1 VSDEEDAIPQPR
13 QRAILLGHEAA
24 EKTLLDA
31 YASGRLPHAWLISG
45 PRGIGKA
52 TLAYRFARFLLAGG
66 GAGGLFGGPAELAVA
81 PGSPVFRRVAMQSH
95 ADLRA
100 VERTVNDKGKLRSE
114 IVVGDV
120 RDLSGFLRLT
130 PSEGGWRI
138 AIVDA
143 ADEMNRNA
151 ANALLKILEE
161 PPDRAVLLVVSHAP
175 GRLLPTIRSRCRK
188 LPLQPLSEAMVLQVL
203 GELAPGLAAE
213 EQLALARL
221 SGGSPGR
228 ALELAAAG
236 SIELFRAVAG
246 LLGSLP
252 RLDLGRLHV
261 LADRVARPGADGDF
275 RTLGFVL
282 GWWLETLVRSGARGQ
297 GAGGSAALATAV
309 EVLPGDGAIRAR
321 LEAAAS
327 LDRWVDV
334 WEKIAQLFARADAVN
349 LDRKQVVLGSFFALE
364 ATARL

>member
-1 VSDEEDAIPQPR
+1 MAAASDDEETIPHPR
-13 QRAILLGHEAA
+13 KREILLGHEAA

-31 YASGRLPHAWLISG
+31 FASGRLPHAWLISG

-66 GAGGLFGGPAELAVA
+66 GEGGLFGAPQDLAVPA
-81 PGSPVFRRVAMQSH
+81 QSPVFRRVAMQSH
-95 ADLRA
+95 ADLRT
-100 VERTVNDKGKLRSE
+100 VERVVNEKGKLRSE
-114 IVVGDV
+114 IVVDGV
-120 RDLSGFLRLT
+120 RDLSSFLRLT
-130 PSEGGWRI
+130 PGEGGWRI

-188 LPLQPLSEAMVLQVL
+188 LPLQPLAEDQVLQILRELVPDL
-203 GELAPGLAAE
+203 GPD

-236 SIELFRAVAG
+236 SIDLFRAVSG
-246 LLGSLP
+246 ILGSLP
-252 RLDLGRLHV
+252 KLDLGKLHT
-261 LADRVARPGADGDF
+261 LADRMARPGADGDF

-282 GWWLETLVRSGARGQ
+282 GWWLETMVRSGARGE
-297 GAGGSAALATAV
+297 GAV
-309 EVLPGDGAIRAR
+309 EILPGDAAIRAK

-334 WEKIAQLFARADAVN
+334 WEKIGQLFARADAVN
-349 LDRKQVVLGSFFALE
+349 LDRKQVVLGSFLALE
-364 ATARL
+364 AAARL

>member
-1 VSDEEDAIPQPR
+1 VSDEEDTIPHPR

-31 YASGRLPHAWLISG
+31 YGSGRLPHAWLISG

-66 GAGGLFGGPAELAVA
+66 GEGGLFGAPADLAVA
-81 PGSPVFRRVAMQSH
+81 PTAPVFRRVAMQSH

-100 VERTVNDKGKLRSE
+100 VERSVNEKTGKLRSE

-120 RDLSGFLRLT
+120 RDLSHFLRLT
-130 PSEGGWRI
+130 PAEGGWRI

-188 LPLQPLSEAMVLQVL
+188 LPLQPLSEELVLQVL
-203 GELAPGLAAE
+203 RELAPELAPE

-236 SIELFRAVAG
+236 SIELFRAVVA

-252 RLDLGRLHV
+252 RLDLGRLHT
-261 LADRVARPGADGDF
+261 LADRMARPGADGDF

-282 GWWLETLVRSGARGQ
+282 GWWLETMVRSGARGPD
-297 GAGGSAALATAV
+297 AMAASV

-321 LEAAAS
+321 LQAAAS

-349 LDRKQVVLGSFFALE
+349 LDRKQVVLGSFLALE
-364 ATARL
+364 AAARP